1 MHMRCAACYKGHHV
15 TLVLQPQR
23 DIDRE
28 KGRERERERQR
39 ARERGRE
46 GERER
51 ERAGSSVVSIET
63 LYCKTIY

>member
-1 MHMRCAACYKGHHV
+1 MTR
-15 TLVLQPQR
+15 VLQPQR

-28 KGRERERERQR
+28 KGRERERER
-39 ARERGRE
+39 E

-51 ERAGSSVVSIET
+51 ERGRERERAGFSVVSIET

>member
-1 MHMRCAACYKGHHV
+1 MTR
-15 TLVLQPQR
+15 VLQPQR

-28 KGRERERERQR
+28 KGRERGREGGRERER
-39 ARERGRE
+39 ERG
-46 GERER
+46 GER

>member
-1 MHMRCAACYKGHHV
+1 MTG
-15 TLVLQPQR
+15 VLQPQR

-28 KGRERERERQR
+28 KGRERERERK
-39 ARERGRE
+39 
-46 GERER
+46 RER